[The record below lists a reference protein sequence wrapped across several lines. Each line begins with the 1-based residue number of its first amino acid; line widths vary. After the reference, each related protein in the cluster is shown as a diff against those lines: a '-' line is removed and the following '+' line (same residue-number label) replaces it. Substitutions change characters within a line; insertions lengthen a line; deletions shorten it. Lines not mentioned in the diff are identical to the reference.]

1 MIIEQLTAVP
11 LVPVL
16 RNVPYKKS
24 AAIVKALIDGGVTSI
39 EVTMETD
46 RAEDIIT
53 ETIEAYGS
61 QILVGAGTVL
71 SVDDCRRAIQ
81 AGAQFIVAPTLDEEV
96 VQFAVEQEV
105 PVIPGVF
112 TPSEMQRAINL
123 GASMIKL
130 FPASVLGPAFIKDV
144 KGPLG
149 HIQIMTTGGITL
161 DTAKDYLK
169 AGATAIGAGSA
180 LLRNDLIAA
189 EDWAGL
195 VNETRIWMEK
205 LKISE
210 TAI

>member
-61 QILVGAGTVL
+61 LVGAGTVL

-96 VQFAVEQEV
+96 VRFAVEKEV

-180 LLRNDLIAA
+180 LLRNNLIAA

-195 VNETRIWMEK
+195 ANETRIWIEK

>member
-1 MIIEQLTAVP
+1 
-11 LVPVL
+11 
-16 RNVPYKKS
+16 
-24 AAIVKALIDGGVTSI
+24 
-39 EVTMETD
+39 
-46 RAEDIIT
+46 
-53 ETIEAYGS
+53 
-61 QILVGAGTVL
+61 
-71 SVDDCRRAIQ
+71 
-81 AGAQFIVAPTLDEEV
+81 
-96 VQFAVEQEV
+96 
-105 PVIPGVF
+105 
-112 TPSEMQRAINL
+112 
-123 GASMIKL
+123 MIKL

-195 VNETRIWMEK
+195 ANETRIWIEK